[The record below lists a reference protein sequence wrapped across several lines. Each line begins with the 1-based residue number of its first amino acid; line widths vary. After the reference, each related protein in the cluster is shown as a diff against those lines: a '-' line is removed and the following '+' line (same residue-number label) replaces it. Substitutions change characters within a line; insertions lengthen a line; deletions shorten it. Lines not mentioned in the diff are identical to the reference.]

1 MPCLREAGTQTLGEG
16 VLFLLK
22 TVPLNAR
29 AQQPCY
35 RAIVSRKRHSW
46 TASKARVRA

>member
-1 MPCLREAGTQTLGEG
+1 MPCLREAGAPSLKPLAR
-16 VLFLLK
+16 VFYFLLK

-35 RAIVSRKRHSW
+35 
-46 TASKARVRA
+46 